1 MFLALRDIRFSGGR
15 FALMGGVVALITVLL
30 VMLSG
35 LTAGLAHQS
44 TSAIGDLPA
53 GRVVFG
59 APGNGTAKASY
70 SDSEVS
76 PSQAAAWS
84 KDAGSTAIPLGIS
97 QGKLRSGKASGG
109 AISGAGSTAD
119 DARTTNA
126 AFFGSDTM
134 DGKRL
139 SPTDLSPGQTV
150 LSESLATA
158 LDLAPG
164 GVLNSNGKDLTVKAV
179 VPDEWYSHQAV
190 AWVGLS
196 DWQQMN
202 RGRAATALVAPGVDP
217 AAADRADRATGM
229 VSVERNASFQALE
242 SFKSEN
248 GSLLLIQAFLYGISA
263 LVVGAFLSIW
273 TVQRTR
279 DIAVL
284 KALGATQGY
293 VLKDALAQA
302 VIVLLAG
309 TVLGAAVGG
318 VGGWFASQAA
328 PFVLGPATIALPVVG
343 IVLLGLAGS
352 ALAVRKATRVDPLLA
367 LGGS

>member
-1 MFLALRDIRFSGGR
+1 MFLALRDIRFAKGR
-15 FALMGGVVALITVLL
+15 FVLMGGVVALITVLL

-59 APGNGTAKASY
+59 APKGTDAKASY
-70 SDSEVS
+70 ADSEVT
-76 PSQAAAWS
+76 PEQATEWS
-84 KDAGSTAIPLGIS
+84 KAAGSTVIPLGIS
-97 QGKLRSGKASGG
+97 QGKLRTGKATD
-109 AISGAGSTAD
+109 AAAD
-119 DARTTNA
+119 GARTANA
-126 AFFGSDTM
+126 AFFGSETVNGEQITPVEP
-134 DGKRL
+134 GK
-139 SPTDLSPGQTV
+139 GEVV
-150 LSESLATA
+150 LSQSLATS
-158 LDLAPG
+158 LDLAQG
-164 GVLNSNGKDLTVKAV
+164 GTLNSNGLDLTVKAV
-179 VPDEWYSHQAV
+179 VPDEWYSHMAV
-190 AWVGLS
+190 AWVGLA

-202 RGRAATALVAPGVDP
+202 RGRAATALVAPGVD
-217 AAADRADRATGM
+217 AAAAQRADSATAM

-302 VIVLLAG
+302 LSVLISG
-309 TVLGAAVGG
+309 TVLGAVVGG

-328 PFVLGPATIALPVVG
+328 PFVLGPMTVAVPVVG

>member
-1 MFLALRDIRFSGGR
+1 MFLALRDLRFSKGR

-44 TSAIGDLPA
+44 TSAIGALPT

-59 APGNGTAKASY
+59 APQGTAAKASY
-70 SDSEVS
+70 ADSEVT
-76 PSQAAAWS
+76 PEQAAAWS
-84 KDAGSTAIPLGIS
+84 RDAGVTAVPLGIS
-97 QGKLRSGKASGG
+97 QGKLRTGTAASTPDGG
-109 AISGAGSTAD
+109 
-119 DARTTNA
+119 RTTNA
-126 AFFGSDTM
+126 AFFGSDGVNGTALAPVTP
-134 DGKRL
+134 GK
-139 SPTDLSPGQTV
+139 GEIV
-150 LSESLATA
+150 LSESLASA
-158 LDLAPG
+158 LNLSDG
-164 GVLNSNGKDLTVKAV
+164 GVLNSTGTDLRVKAV
-179 VPDEWYSHQAV
+179 VPDQWYSHLAV
-190 AWVGLS
+190 AWVGLG

-202 RGRAATALVAPGVDP
+202 RGREATVLVAPGAD
-217 AAADRADRATGM
+217 ATAADRADSRNGT
-229 VSVERNASFQALE
+229 VSAERTASFQALE

-248 GSLLLIQAFLYGISA
+248 GSLLLIQGFLYGISA

-293 VLKDALAQA
+293 VFKDALAQA
-302 VIVLLAG
+302 LIVLLSG
-309 TVLGAAVGG
+309 TVLGAVIGG
-318 VGGWFASQAA
+318 LGGWFAGQAA
-328 PFVLGPATIALPVVG
+328 PFVLGPLTIAGPVVG

-352 ALAVRKATRVDPLLA
+352 ALAVRKVTRVDPLLA